1 MSALAFNGTI
11 AVRLFILSHFTYVK
25 DISSCRQRTAS
36 AFGLILRGATDDGWW
51 SAGRWFQT
59 VGKASMNP
67 YATDDENGANQHLI
81 YTYIFMHN
89 ADASS
94 TNDIMRS
101 RISIGDWNVF
111 SLDDISLLFRCY
123 YLFAL
128 LHHIV
133 AVVIGKILFVGS

>member
-1 MSALAFNGTI
+1 M
-11 AVRLFILSHFTYVK
+11 
-25 DISSCRQRTAS
+25 
-36 AFGLILRGATDDGWW
+36 
-51 SAGRWFQT
+51 
-59 VGKASMNP
+59 GKASMNP

-89 ADASS
+89 ADFSS

-133 AVVIGKILFVGS
+133 AVVIGKIYFVGS